1 MASNKIVDKI
11 IAKAE
16 EEAAAIRR
24 ESEDKIAA
32 IKADYDVK
40 TKKQA
45 AKIAAKEAADSADA
59 GHRSDLM
66 ARLEGRKIGLA
77 EKRSVIDEA
86 FAKAG
91 DALAALSDDKWAVL
105 ITKIVTQSVETGK
118 ETLAVPAADLDKYQ
132 RPFGGGK
139 SMLER
144 LNEALV
150 AAGKAGE
157 LTLADQAAPFDNGV
171 MILGEK
177 SDVNGSFDVLLD
189 NVRDG
194 SEREVADILFG
205 KEEV

>member
-32 IKADYDVK
+32 IKADYDEK
-40 TKKQA
+40 IKEQA
-45 AKIAAKEAADSADA
+45 AKIAAKEAADSEDA

-66 ARLEGRKIGLA
+66 ARLEGRKIALA
-77 EKRSVIDEA
+77 EKRTVIDEA

-91 DALAALSDDKWAVL
+91 EALTALDDEKWAAL

-139 SMLER
+139 AMLER

-150 AAGKAGE
+150 ATGKAGE
-157 LTLADQAAPFDNGV
+157 LTLADQAAPFANGV